1 MNRKRTTKCVRT
13 AAAALFLAG
22 CVTMEAAASN
32 PNWYQD
38 SQGWHYYKTNTQYA
52 KNEFVAVDGKIYSF
66 DDRGVL
72 QSGWISRNNKY
83 YYAQED
89 GALCTGWI
97 EADGKKYYLQADGSR
112 LTDAVTPDQYL
123 VDSQGVLVSGYRV
136 IAGVKVQQ
144 PSLFVRQDASA
155 MYNWTAL
162 MGAVQAVGQVAYQQT
177 NGARGF
183 HVYSDKLCWCERSG
197 SNEKELLSLEKVSGT
212 GGYRL
217 RISTLL
223 DRSSTDS
230 TKGTSYDYQVL
241 RLFCYGISSAASD
254 LDDAIYTSFVGKNP
268 YGISNTQWVTIGDC
282 RVLFSAEDGS
292 GCYEIQP
299 LQ

>member
-1 MNRKRTTKCVRT
+1 MRNRTQRRI
-13 AAAALFLAG
+13 AAAALLLAG
-22 CVTMEAAASN
+22 GLTMEAYAAN

-38 SQGWHYYKTNTQYA
+38 SQGLHYFKTNTQLA

-72 QSGWISRNNKY
+72 QTGWISRNNTS
-83 YYAQED
+83 YYAQSD
-89 GALCTGWI
+89 GALTTGWI
-97 EADGKKYYLQADGSR
+97 EDGGKKYYLQSDGS
-112 LTDAVTPDQYL
+112 LLKDAVTPDQYL
-123 VDSQGVLVSGYRV
+123 VDSQGVQVAGYRV

-144 PSLFVRQDASA
+144 PSLFVRQDSSA

-177 NGARGF
+177 SGARGF
-183 HVYSDKLCWCERSG
+183 HVYSDKLSWCERSG
-197 SNEKELLSLEKVSGT
+197 SDEKELLSLEKVSGT

-217 RISTLL
+217 RIKTVL
-223 DRSSTDS
+223 DRTSIDS
-230 TKGTSYDYQVL
+230 LKGASYDYQVL

-268 YGISNTQWVTIGDC
+268 YGIGNDRWVSIGDC
-282 RVLFSAEDGS
+282 LVRFSAEDGA

>member
-1 MNRKRTTKCVRT
+1 MRNRTQRRI
-13 AAAALFLAG
+13 AAAALLLAG
-22 CVTMEAAASN
+22 GLTMEAYAAN

-38 SQGWHYYKTNTQYA
+38 SQGLHYFKTNTQLA

-72 QSGWISRNNKY
+72 QTGWISRNNTS
-83 YYAQED
+83 YYAQSD
-89 GALCTGWI
+89 GALATGWI
-97 EADGKKYYLQADGSR
+97 EDGGKKYYLQSDGS
-112 LTDAVTPDQYL
+112 LLKDAVTPDQYL
-123 VDSQGVLVSGYRV
+123 VDSQGVQVAGYRV

-144 PSLFVRQDASA
+144 PSLFVRQDSSA

-177 NGARGF
+177 SGARGF
-183 HVYSDKLCWCERSG
+183 HVYSDKLSWCERSG

-217 RISTLL
+217 RIKTVL
-223 DRSSTDS
+223 DRTSIDS
-230 TKGTSYDYQVL
+230 LKGASYDYQVL

-268 YGISNTQWVTIGDC
+268 YGIGNNRWVNIGDC
-282 RVLFSAEDGS
+282 LVRFSAEDGA

>member
-1 MNRKRTTKCVRT
+1 MRNRTQRRI
-13 AAAALFLAG
+13 AAAALLLAG
-22 CVTMEAAASN
+22 GLTMEAYAAN

-38 SQGWHYYKTNTQYA
+38 SQGLHYFKTNTQLA

-72 QSGWISRNNKY
+72 QTGWISRNNTS
-83 YYAQED
+83 YYAQSD
-89 GALCTGWI
+89 GALATGWI
-97 EADGKKYYLQADGSR
+97 EDGGKKYYLQSDGS
-112 LTDAVTPDQYL
+112 LLKDAVTPDQYL
-123 VDSQGVLVSGYRV
+123 VDSQGVQVAGYRV

-144 PSLFVRQDASA
+144 PSLFVRQDSSA

-177 NGARGF
+177 SGARGF
-183 HVYSDKLCWCERSG
+183 HVYSDKLSWCERSG

-217 RISTLL
+217 RIKTVL
-223 DRSSTDS
+223 DRTSIDS
-230 TKGTSYDYQVL
+230 LKGASYDYQVL

-268 YGISNTQWVTIGDC
+268 YGIGNNRWVSIGDC
-282 RVLFSAEDGS
+282 LVRFSAEDS
-292 GCYEIQP
+292 AGCYEIQP